1 MNVTTSSPK
10 VIVKYNESV
19 LKEVDLDQSE
29 FTIGR
34 KADNR
39 LVIEDSAVSGHHAR
53 LVKIQSVFFLE
64 DLGST
69 NGTFVNDQRV
79 DRQQLKDMDVV
90 GIGKHR
96 LIFRDTAGNGAG
108 QPDFLGGDRT
118 MILKTQKPEES
129 RRTGQ
134 PMGSMHIVA
143 GRTDRAEY
151 HLTSHL
157 TVIGSQPTATIRLK
171 GWFAPKTAAMIGRRG
186 DGYYITACD
195 GAKHLSVNAQPVK
208 GQTDLKEGDVVE
220 VAGVKMYFS
229 IKPPSS

>member
-1 MNVTTSSPK
+1 MNLTSASPK

-19 LKEVDLDQSE
+19 LKEIDLDQSE
-29 FTIGR
+29 LTIGR

-69 NGTFVNDQRV
+69 NGTFVNEQRV

-108 QPDFLGGDRT
+108 PADFLDGDRT
-118 MILKTQKPEES
+118 MILKTQKAEGP
-129 RRTGQ
+129 RRTVQTVGTVQ
-134 PMGSMHIVA
+134 IVA
-143 GRTDRAEY
+143 GRTDRSEY
-151 HLTSHL
+151 QLSNHL
-157 TVIGSQPTATIRLK
+157 TVIGSQPAAGIRLT
-171 GWFAPKTAAMIGRRG
+171 GWFAPKSAAMIGRRG
-186 DGYYITACD
+186 DGYYVTACD
-195 GAKHLSVNAQPVK
+195 GTKHLLVNAKPVT
-208 GQTDLKEGDVVE
+208 GQTDLKDGDVVE

-229 IKPPSS
+229 IKP

>member
-1 MNVTTSSPK
+1 MNLTSASPK

-29 FTIGR
+29 LTIGR

-69 NGTFVNDQRV
+69 NGTFVNEERV
-79 DRQQLKDMDVV
+79 DRRQLKDMDVV

-96 LIFRDTAGNGAG
+96 LIFRDAAGNGAAQG
-108 QPDFLGGDRT
+108 DFLDGDRT
-118 MILKTQKPEES
+118 MILKTQKVEGTRPAV
-129 RRTGQ
+129 Q
-134 PMGSMHIVA
+134 VMGTVQIVA
-143 GRTDRAEY
+143 GRTDRTEY
-151 HLTSHL
+151 QLSSHL
-157 TVIGSQPTATIRLK
+157 TVIGSQAGAGIRLT

-186 DGYYITACD
+186 NGYYVSACD
-195 GAKHLSVNAQPVK
+195 GAKHLSVNAQPVT
-208 GQTDLKEGDVVE
+208 GQTDLEDGDVVE
-220 VAGVKMYFS
+220 VAGVKMYVS
-229 IKPPSS
+229 IKP

>member
-1 MNVTTSSPK
+1 MNLRTATPK

-19 LKEVDLDQSE
+19 LKEIDLDQSE
-29 FTIGR
+29 LTIGR

-39 LVIEDSAVSGHHAR
+39 LVIEDSAVSGRHAR

-96 LIFRDTAGNGAG
+96 LIFRDMAGNGAG
-108 QPDFLGGDRT
+108 PADFLGGDRT

-129 RRTGQ
+129 RREQT
-134 PMGSMHIVA
+134 MGIIQVVA
-143 GRTDRAEY
+143 GRTDRTEY
-151 HLTSHL
+151 QLTNNL
-157 TVIGSQPTATIRLK
+157 TVIGSQPTASIRLK

-186 DGYYITACD
+186 DGYYVTAD
-195 GAKHLSVNAQPVK
+195 GAKHLSVNAQRVN
-208 GQTDLKEGDVVE
+208 GQADLKDGDVVE

-229 IKPPSS
+229 IKPCTS

>member
-1 MNVTTSSPK
+1 MNLTTASPK

-19 LKEVDLDQSE
+19 LKEVNLDQSE
-29 FTIGR
+29 LTIGR

-79 DRQQLKDMDVV
+79 ERQQLKDMDVV

-96 LIFRDTAGNGAG
+96 LIFRDMAGNGAG
-108 QPDFLGGDRT
+108 QADFLGGDRT

-129 RRTGQ
+129 RRAQT
-134 PMGSMHIVA
+134 MGIIQVVA
-143 GRTDRAEY
+143 GRTDRTEY
-151 HLTSHL
+151 QLINQL
-157 TVIGSQPTATIRLK
+157 TVIGSQPTASIRLK

-186 DGYYITACD
+186 DGYYVTACD
-195 GAKHLSVNAQPVK
+195 GTKHLSVNARRVN
-208 GQTDLKEGDVVE
+208 GQADLKDGDVVE

-229 IKPPSS
+229 IKPCTS